1 MSPRRCPAWTG
12 GSAGQLRL
20 PEREREV
27 KDIQTVKRELE
38 LSLSADGT
46 ILYTEILSKSQSK
59 MLERTAYR
67 GYRVKDQYIKGN
79 CLYTSN

>member
-1 MSPRRCPAWTG
+1 MNWRVSRATAP
-12 GSAGQLRL
+12 
-20 PEREREV
+20 EREV

-59 MLERTAYR
+59 MLELINELIEVI
-67 GYRVKDQYIKGN
+67 G
-79 CLYTSN
+79 